1 MGLGPHDP
9 RPLPDVPGV
18 DGAPDYVAEMLE
30 LQLMYKFD
38 WLRPVMGDSGPHVAT
53 WMEDDGPVVERRD
66 TLRELILYV
75 RAYFGR
81 P

>member
-1 MGLGPHDP
+1 MVANYG
-9 RPLPDVPGV
+9 RRAVPLSKAG
-18 DGAPDYVAEMLE
+18 GAPDHVAEMLE

-38 WLRPVMGDSGPHVAT
+38 WLRPVMGDAGPHAAT
-53 WMEDDGPVVERRD
+53 WMEDSGPVVERRD

-75 RAYFGR
+75 RAYFRR